1 MSTFQGFSAPNQHTQ
16 TPNEFFD
23 IMFDKKT
30 KFGEVKLLG
39 FLIRNTFGWHRAG
52 NSLQFSFTEL
62 MTATGMAKETTNNSI
77 KSCVEK
83 GYIQRKEIDGQMFYR
98 LNIADF
104 QDYPWNMAFDWKKA
118 NNIPSKTKS
127 VRKSNQFENR
137 TGTKIEPK
145 AVRKSNHDQFENRTD
160 EIAEDVEPQGVQE
173 PPKKLLKKTKEISS
187 NSISNNR
194 DLIDSKLKEKY
205 ADKPFDEIKMDMLND
220 VLEGKAVVDTDK
232 QYQSL
237 LTYRLKNYKAKQKQ
251 ESKPRKQTSYRKKAP
266 TRTEYTPDWYEDADT
281 YYANLDKPKEQKPSI
296 SPEEAARKR
305 AESLAM
311 LAAIDGK

>member
-1 MSTFQGFSAPNQHTQ
+1 
-16 TPNEFFD
+16 
-23 IMFDKKT
+23 MFDKKT

-62 MTATGMAKETTNNSI
+62 MKATGMAKETTNNSI

-83 GYIQRKEIDGQMFYR
+83 GYIQRQEFDGQMFYR

-118 NNIPSKTKS
+118 NNIPSKPRA
-127 VRKSNQFENR
+127 VRKSDQFENR
-137 TGTKIEPK
+137 TGTKIEPEP
-145 AVRKSNHDQFENRTD
+145 VRKSNQEQFENRTD
-160 EIAEDVEPQGVQE
+160 ENAGAVEPQGVQE

-194 DLIDSKLKEKY
+194 DLIDSKLKAKY
-205 ADKPFDEIKMDMLND
+205 EDKPFDEIKMAMLDD
-220 VLEGKAVVDTDK
+220 VLEGKAVIDTDK

-237 LTYRLKNYKAKQKQ
+237 LTYRLKNYKAKKP
-251 ESKPRKQTSYRKKAP
+251 EAAPRKQTAPRTRKATRTELLPDWYDKPYVEPELTDEQIAENKRKKA
-266 TRTEYTPDWYEDADT
+266 EID
-281 YYANLDKPKEQKPSI
+281 
-296 SPEEAARKR
+296 
-305 AESLAM
+305 AM
-311 LAAIDGK
+311 LAALK